1 MRFYHCAC
9 VSGFQNAERY
19 PSWVRPV
26 HWINAV
32 SFCLLITSGWQIYN
46 ADPFWVGEF
55 PMWLTLGED
64 LPSALRWHFFAMWI
78 LIVNGLVTILLLFFS
93 GRLQYLLRS
102 TQTPRFRSAL
112 LGHAGIS
119 RKFEKN
125 GLNALQRLTYLA
137 VLGLLVVETL
147 TGLSIW
153 KPIQLQALSAFF
165 GGYELSRRIHF
176 VSMSLLGLFFTG
188 HLLLALTSP
197 NLLLRMLGLQHRHG

>member
-1 MRFYHCAC
+1 MHFCHRSCA
-9 VSGFQNAERY
+9 SGFQTAERY
-19 PSWVRPV
+19 PNWVRPV

-78 LIVNGLVTILLLFFS
+78 LIVNGLVTILLLTIS

-102 TQTPRFRSAL
+102 LQIPRFRSVL
-112 LGHAGIS
+112 LGHSGVS
-119 RKFEKN
+119 RTYEEK
-125 GLNALQRLTYLA
+125 GLSALQILTYLA

-153 KPIQLQALSAFF
+153 KPIQLQSLSAFF

-176 VSMSLLGLFFTG
+176 ACMSLLWLFFMG
-188 HLLLALTSP
+188 HLLLALASP
-197 NLLLRMLGLQHRHG
+197 NLLLRMLNLQHRRG